1 MKYREK
7 KTECAKE
14 GCRRLRRNGGRYC
27 AEHHAAA
34 MRELRRA
41 DPGKQVER
49 AVTRAVVHARGRSG
63 VTPEMK
69 EKIARLAAQVAR
81 QIEELNGGAA

>member
-14 GCRRLRRNGGRYC
+14 GCRRPRRNGGRYC

-34 MRELRRA
+34 MRKSRHATPEEQVKRVAARVVRTRR
-41 DPGKQVER
+41 G
-49 AVTRAVVHARGRSG
+49 AVS
-63 VTPEMK
+63 PEMK